1 MRTNRLRGLRSR
13 LPAGAA
19 YWDALAKR
27 ILESAPPLLSQRT
40 AWWDYPAWVSNSLL
54 VGTVVGV
61 VAAVALLPAPTNS
74 AVLRAASVL
83 ERAIAP
89 RDALAERVVVG
100 SSPPSIADLLPEVL
114 AEEGR

>member
-1 MRTNRLRGLRSR
+1 MKNNRPVGLPSR
-13 LPAGAA
+13 LPADAA

-27 ILESAPPLLSQRT
+27 ILEREQPLLSQRT

-54 VGTVVGV
+54 VGTAVGV
-61 VAAVALLPAPTNS
+61 VAAVALLPAPTSS
-74 AVLRAASVL
+74 ALVRADSVL